1 MTPVPKRRASGELE
15 AMVMDVLW
23 DDDAWLIPAEVH
35 ARLPRR
41 PPLAYTTVMTIL
53 TRLWEKSMLD
63 RRPEGRAYAYQP
75 VCTREEW
82 AAQRMLDILETAG
95 DRGAALHHFA
105 DEIGRREASQL
116 RLLLEQRR
124 RK

>member
-1 MTPVPKRRASGELE
+1 MPKRRASGELE
-15 AMVMDVLW
+15 AKVMDILW
-23 DDDAWLIPAEVH
+23 GEAAWLIPADVQ

-53 TRLWEKSMLD
+53 TRLWEKGMLD
-63 RRPEGRAYAYQP
+63 RERDGRAYAYRP
-75 VCTREEW
+75 VQTREEW
-82 AAQRMLDILETAG
+82 AAQRMLEILDTSG

-105 DEIGRREASQL
+105 DEIGKRDASQL
-116 RLLLEQRR
+116 RLLLEEKR